1 MLDAKKFL
9 LKYVEGGDEQRVLQL
24 LDNAEEKTFAFQDQV
39 ISAKVYLKY
48 FVIVLSGSLR
58 LSTGNGDQKQ
68 YLHTLKSS
76 DTIGCIEIIFNVK
89 TSYNAQASDKNG
101 TKCLFIKTDAELFLK
116 KLLFMECDLYKSVSS
131 QNIDNCVRHI
141 EPRKYQRG
149 SLIVRQGDF
158 ALYGIV
164 CGGNNTFAASI
175 RSYIHV

>member
-24 LDNAEEKTFAFQDQV
+24 LDNAEEKTFEFQDQV

-101 TKCLFIKTDAELFLK
+101 TKCLKHL
-116 KLLFMECDLYKSVSS
+116 
-131 QNIDNCVRHI
+131 
-141 EPRKYQRG
+141 
-149 SLIVRQGDF
+149 
-158 ALYGIV
+158 
-164 CGGNNTFAASI
+164 
-175 RSYIHV
+175 